1 MYIVDDPT
9 LALIARF
16 VGDSARQDVSDAEF
30 FRRQYAAIEE
40 YVERFPPEQ
49 RDQRALA
56 WIEANAM
63 RYRQQWQKGAVVEV
77 LANRRCPDCPLAG
90 GSQRKP
96 CAIHTR
102 WLKLLQRYAADQL
115 SSHDYVAKSL
125 ALLAA
130 HKDGLKVSECRAQS
144 CSTPL
149 PAPCAS

>member
-63 RYRQQWQKGAVVEV
+63 RV
-77 LANRRCPDCPLAG
+77 
-90 GSQRKP
+90 
-96 CAIHTR
+96 
-102 WLKLLQRYAADQL
+102 ADRI
-115 SSHDYVAKSL
+115 VALGKQ
-125 ALLAA
+125 
-130 HKDGLKVSECRAQS
+130 HGLFKR
-144 CSTPL
+144 
-149 PAPCAS
+149 